1 MSLNRQTAREYTL
14 EHGTTFK
21 ICKKR
26 FDAQHLLG
34 GLDAELI
41 GGKIIAVSG
50 LKYNCPVVMLILND
64 NEIVKYLSQ
73 YQGSDNLF
81 AINNKKINHFLGFD
95 EKPVPSN
102 IIASILSYAKIA
114 ENYPGQLNDKGEH
127 IFDITTPPISPH
139 FAINLLLGNRIGC
152 EHPLQTTPKSVVDWL
167 GRGSFRSHSATQVT
181 AARWDMLPEENG
193 NPANRQFYIIEN
205 GKQIF
210 YSANVTD
217 NIESGQ
223 CVHSQNHTIIT
234 YKTKCGLIIKRIIF
248 ILPQTEGLPQA
259 IEAQRI
265 TIYNTVNVDRSLK
278 IVFTGMFGTPAD
290 HALMNDVVYSTVIM
304 ESETV
309 NKDNSLAAF
318 STHYYPP
325 YFQEDK
331 RFVTLFGEGSY
342 FGDFCADYSAFVG
355 KGSLDYPQNV
365 AVLPSKHNSKGP
377 GFFALGKSFLAQANK
392 EVVIDAYTGAVSALE
407 NINEAFDV
415 QVEKFLNQLE
425 QPDFFDKMLNTT
437 KSFYKDFS
445 SYLQAQ
451 TTDNNLNTYINNN
464 LPFQILYQTF
474 VSRSFAQTQKGFRE
488 IGFREIQDVY
498 ASMYYMAAMDDTKL
512 ISQLIREWANN
523 VYEMGYTNHNFFWKG
538 KEPGIC
544 SDDGLWLAPAVY
556 RYITLTG
563 DIDFLNQECN
573 IAGTQKTRSLYDTLK
588 TIIKYSGEISVGKN
602 GFPLLDR
609 SDWNDCLKLDDNW
622 MDGPEKEKKYYQ
634 QLKEKGQQYGVPFEN
649 DLCESV
655 MNLFL
660 LIITVQYTLELSK
673 KINDKE
679 YSDYL
684 SSLLS
689 RLQMGA
695 HQKAW
700 KGDFFARVMINRY
713 DDGKYTYLGA
723 KDDGLSSDPDIN
735 GTYFLNS
742 FSWSILS
749 KTATEEQIRAM
760 LVPLK
765 KYLLTEAGLKLNTP
779 ADLERLA
786 YGTASGHY
794 FPGDRENGGVFKHA
808 TMMATSAM
816 LQAAKTVKNED
827 LAQELIE
834 LCEYMLNRVLPY
846 KTLDN
851 PFILKGNPRF
861 CTQYNNSQTNENI
874 GPMVSGTASW
884 LTLTIFEMFGLK
896 CTTEGIELNPMLF
909 KNMDKAD
916 ITLKIRGCQY
926 DIKIKKN
933 IKGFCR
939 VTKNTMIMLDGVEHK
954 GVIPLDS
961 KKNLRKI
968 EIHI

>member
-1 MSLNRQTAREYTL
+1 MSLKRQTAREYSKQN
-14 EHGTTFK
+14 GRAYD
-21 ICKKR
+21 ICKNR
-26 FDAQHLLG
+26 FDDSLLLG
-34 GLDAELI
+34 GIDAEI
-41 GGKIIAVSG
+41 IKGKIIAVSG
-50 LKYNCPVVMLILND
+50 LKYTCPIVMLILND
-64 NEIVKYLSQ
+64 NQMYRYLAKFQ
-73 YQGSDNLF
+73 EYDNLF
-81 AINNKKINHFLGFD
+81 VISENKVKHFIGNEQKQLSIDLG
-95 EKPVPSN
+95 N
-102 IIASILSYAKIA
+102 IIINYAEQA
-114 ENYPGQLNDKGEH
+114 QSFAGQLNNKGEH

-139 FAINLLLGNRIGC
+139 YAINLLLGNRIGY
-152 EHPLQTTPKSVVDWL
+152 EHPLQTTPKAVVDWL

-181 AARWDMLPEENG
+181 AARWDMRPEENG
-193 NPANRQFYIIEN
+193 NPTNRQFYIIED

-210 YSANVTD
+210 YSTD
-217 NIESGQ
+217 VINNIESGQ
-223 CVHSQNHTIIT
+223 CVHSQNHTTIT

-248 ILPQTEGLPQA
+248 ILPQTEDLPQA
-259 IEAQRI
+259 VETQRI
-265 TIYNTVNVDRSLK
+265 TVFNTGKTDRNLK
-278 IVFTGMFGTPAD
+278 IVFTGMFGTSAD

-309 NKDNSLAAF
+309 YKDNNLAAF

-331 RFVTLFGEGSY
+331 RFVTLYSQGSY
-342 FGDFCADYSAFVG
+342 FEDFCADFSAFVG
-355 KGSLDYPQNV
+355 KGTLEHPQNV
-365 AVLPSKHNSKGP
+365 AVLPSKHNRKGP

-392 EVVIDAYTGAVSALE
+392 EVVIDAYTGAVSASE
-407 NINEAFDV
+407 NLNEAFDV

-425 QPDFFDKMLNTT
+425 QPDFFDKMLYKT
-437 KSFYKDFS
+437 KNFYADFS
-445 SYLQAQ
+445 SYMQ
-451 TTDNNLNTYINNN
+451 TQTSDNNLNSYINNN

-488 IGFREIQDVY
+488 IGFREIQDIY
-498 ASMYYMAAMDDTKL
+498 ASMYYMAAMNDTEL
-512 ISQLIREWANN
+512 IRQLIKDWANN

-563 DIDFLNQECN
+563 DIDFLNQQCC
-573 IAGTQKTRSLYDTLK
+573 IAGSQQTRSLYETLK
-588 TIIKYSGEISVGKN
+588 TIIKYSGEISIGKN

-634 QLKEKGQQYGVPFEN
+634 QLKEKGQQFGVPFEN

-660 LIITVQYTLELSK
+660 LIITVQHTLELSI

-684 SSLLS
+684 SSLLN
-689 RLQMGA
+689 RLQTGA

-713 DDGKYTYLGA
+713 ENGKYTYLGA
-723 KDDGLSSDPDIN
+723 QNDGLSSDPDIN

-749 KTATEEQIRAM
+749 KTATEDQIRAM

-846 KTLDN
+846 KTLEN

-896 CTTEGIELNPMLF
+896 CTTEGIELNPMLL
-909 KNMDKAD
+909 KDMNKAD

-926 DIKIKKN
+926 DVLIKKN
-933 IKGFCR
+933 NEGFCR
-939 VTKNTMIMLDGVEHK
+939 VNKDTKILLDGVEHR
-954 GVIPLDS
+954 GAIPLDS
-961 KKNLRKI
+961 KKKLRKI